1 MHLKFLMME
10 HITNIITLMHD
21 IINLGILSISMN
33 HIHTD
38 QSTTKFVISEPKKET
53 LVPLRLS
60 LMSLKDWGTTL
71 SSLGV
76 AFGVDIGLR
85 QSTVLQKSS

>member
-10 HITNIITLMHD
+10 DITNIITLMHAGVQD

-38 QSTTKFVISEPKKET
+38 QSTTKFVISE
-53 LVPLRLS
+53 
-60 LMSLKDWGTTL
+60 
-71 SSLGV
+71 
-76 AFGVDIGLR
+76 
-85 QSTVLQKSS
+85 QKNM